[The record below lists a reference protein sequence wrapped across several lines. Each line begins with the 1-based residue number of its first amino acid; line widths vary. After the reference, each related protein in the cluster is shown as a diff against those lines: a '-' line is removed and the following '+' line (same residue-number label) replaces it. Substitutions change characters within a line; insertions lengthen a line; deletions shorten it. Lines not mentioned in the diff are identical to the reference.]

1 MRFSRTTMSVLEV
14 KKYDSC
20 REEKFFFAM
29 DLLSRLGRPEER
41 DEYFSRW
48 PSPISVGGPVLQ
60 WLKSCYILGAFTA
73 AATTATTTVVVVL
86 YGHAVVFPSV
96 FLYVPFTLFTP
107 FYSFFFSLSFLQSL
121 PRFPFS
127 RASRT
132 QPGKFYLGN
141 RRSSS
146 SASDVAVSAR
156 RKDGERESAREHGKF
171 LSLSITSYCPSGPKF
186 YEKRRER
193 TVLRAAHNARLNFS
207 AVDFRWFT
215 FLDKRTRGRLC
226 SRFKKKKKKE
236 PNYRS
241 VEKLPSHM
249 LLPRII
255 LFSFLFAKLNCN

>member
-1 MRFSRTTMSVLEV
+1 MLLFSPPSFSTS
-14 KKYDSC
+14 
-20 REEKFFFAM
+20 
-29 DLLSRLGRPEER
+29 LSR
-41 DEYFSRW
+41 
-48 PSPISVGGPVLQ
+48 
-60 WLKSCYILGAFTA
+60 
-73 AATTATTTVVVVL
+73 
-86 YGHAVVFPSV
+86 
-96 FLYVPFTLFTP
+96 FLRP
-107 FYSFFFSLSFLQSL
+107 FYSFFSLFPSCNLS

-146 SASDVAVSAR
+146 SASDVVVSAR

-171 LSLSITSYCPSGPKF
+171 LSPSITSYCPSEPKF

-226 SRFKKKKKKE
+226 SRFKKKKKKKE